1 MSSPGNAIRWVLLAA
16 LLASTVLPPSLHGLP
31 ASIDNPLVALIIGEL
46 PVIFALLHFA
56 SWTSWRTALTS
67 FVIIYVVAYA
77 YEFAGTHTGL
87 VFGNYYYS
95 PTAIGPLVGEVPV
108 LLPLGYFAMAY
119 GAYVVTRLMLRNIG
133 AKLTALQV
141 VITAVTASLV
151 MTWLDL
157 VTDPI
162 AATLF
167 KKWVWED
174 GGSYFGVP
182 VHNYIGWVVTTTTF
196 FLIVTALLNS
206 RANTELRARS
216 RPANFYA
223 QAIVLYAAYGLPVV
237 LNPLLGR
244 TGEIYDAMAM
254 VAGLVITV
262 PVIIAA
268 SALATSREFGVANP
282 DSADRAP
289 HLPR

>member
-1 MSSPGNAIRWVLLAA
+1 MRSPGNTIRWILLAA

-31 ASIDNPLVALIIGEL
+31 ASIDNGLVALIIGEL
-46 PVIFALLHFA
+46 PVVFALLHFA
-56 SWTSWRTALTS
+56 AWTSWRTALTQ
-67 FVIIYVVAYA
+67 FLIIYVVAYA

-95 PTAIGPLVGEVPV
+95 PTAIGPLVGEVPI

-119 GAYVVTRLMLRNIG
+119 GAYVVARLMLRNIS
-133 AKLTALQV
+133 AKLSALQV

-157 VTDPI
+157 VSDPI

-167 KKWVWED
+167 GKWIWED

-182 VHNYIGWVVTTTTF
+182 VHNFIGWVVTTTTF

-206 RANTELRARS
+206 RENTELRARS
-216 RPANFYA
+216 RPANFYV
-223 QAIVLYAAYGLPVV
+223 QAIVLYAAYGIPVV

-244 TGEIYDAMAM
+244 TGEIYDSMAM

-262 PVIIAA
+262 PVIVA
-268 SALATSREFGVANP
+268 ATSL
-282 DSADRAP
+282 SASGFSGNERVSAS
-289 HLPR
+289 

>member
-1 MSSPGNAIRWVLLAA
+1 M
-16 LLASTVLPPSLHGLP
+16 PS
-31 ASIDNPLVALIIGEL
+31 SIDNPLVALIIGEL
-46 PVIFALLHFA
+46 PVVFALLHFA
-56 SWTSWRTALTS
+56 SWTSWRIALVS
-67 FVIIYVVAYA
+67 FAIIYVVAYA

-95 PTAIGPLVGEVPV
+95 PTAIGPLVAEVPI

-133 AKLTALQV
+133 TKLTALQV
-141 VITAVTASLV
+141 VITAITASLV

-196 FLIVTALLNS
+196 FLIITALLNS
-206 RANTELRARS
+206 RANTELRQRM

-223 QAIVLYAAYGLPVV
+223 QTIVLYAAYGLPVV

-244 TGEIYDAMAM
+244 SGEIYDSMAM
-254 VAGLVITV
+254 VAGLVLTV
-262 PVIIAA
+262 PVLVA
-268 SALATSREFGVANP
+268 ATSLAHMSTRGR
-282 DSADRAP
+282 DRP
-289 HLPR
+289 V